1 MTAGPRLRLGIST
14 CLTGERTRY
23 DAGHKYDPCLL
34 EILGP
39 YAEWVPVCP
48 EVEVGL
54 PVPREPMRLE
64 GPPDSPRLM
73 THHTRQDLTERM
85 GTWAKR
91 RVGELGAL
99 GLDGFI
105 LKSRSPSCGLFAV
118 PVYDDQGCQTGE
130 GRGLFAAELV
140 RQLSLLPVEEEG
152 RLYAPDRRDN
162 FIERAFAWRR
172 LRGLLQEGPTP
183 GALVAFHTAHK
194 MVLLAHS
201 GPTIAWA
208 AWWPGPALLIRG
220 HSPLATPACS
230 CRLSRCRPPLAGTS
244 TSSTCWAFWGRPDPR
259 RQGRAPG
266 GNRDY
271 RQGACRCWCP
281 PLC

>member
-1 MTAGPRLRLGIST
+1 
-14 CLTGERTRY
+14 
-23 DAGHKYDPCLL
+23 
-34 EILGP
+34 
-39 YAEWVPVCP
+39 
-48 EVEVGL
+48 
-54 PVPREPMRLE
+54 
-64 GPPDSPRLM
+64 M

-140 RQLSLLPVEEEG
+140 RQLPLLPVEEEG

-201 GPTIAWA
+201 PEAY
-208 AWWPGPALLIRG
+208 
-220 HSPLATPACS
+220 H
-230 CRLSRCRPPLAGTS
+230 RLGRLVAGAGTADPQALAAGYAGLFMQALQVPA
-244 TSSTCWAFWGRPDPR
+244 TVGRHVNVLQHLLGFLGGDLT
-259 RQGRAPG
+259 PG
-266 GNRDY
+266 DKAELLEAIEDY
-271 RQGACRCWCP
+271 RQGRL
-281 PLC
+281 PLLVPTTLLKYHLGRAAVSDWVGQQVYLNPDPAELMLRYHA